1 MVSQCLFIASMGW
14 VHGPN
19 CTNAARM
26 VCYHQRGHPLVGG
39 NNSPSVSVVGSA
51 RGVSAIPHARE
62 EGNSVTDFLELASA
76 TLGDSLD
83 LETRNSIADVETQ
96 FRARQSELITSLTA
110 KEMSPDA
117 YLAALNKCLELA
129 MRQMYEALGSHRFR
143 VVFGEAGH
151 YPDGLI
157 DPDAFSAA
165 MAEHAF

>member
-1 MVSQCLFIASMGW
+1 
-14 VHGPN
+14 
-19 CTNAARM
+19 
-26 VCYHQRGHPLVGG
+26 
-39 NNSPSVSVVGSA
+39 
-51 RGVSAIPHARE
+51 
-62 EGNSVTDFLELASA
+62 VTDFLELASA

-129 MRQMYEALGSHRFR
+129 MYEALGSHRFR
-143 VVFGEAGH
+143 AVFGEAGH